1 MLFLD
6 SNTLMFGLMHQLNAI
21 DTYRKLV
28 RETSKDIE

>member
-6 SNTLMFGLMHQLNAI
+6 SNTLMFGLTGQLNAI
-21 DTYRKLV
+21 DTYRKSV